1 MSLNELRLF
10 ALHTSRELGEQV
22 ARQLALPLSAHEERE
37 FEDGEHKA
45 RPLQSVR
52 GQDVYVLQS
61 LHGEPGHSA
70 NDKLIRLLFFVAA
83 LKDAGAARVTALVPY
98 LAYARKDRRSK
109 ARDPVNSRYVA
120 QLFEAMGTDRVLT
133 LDVHN
138 LAAYQNAFRIPAEH
152 LEAKQLFVAHFAPLL
167 GREEVTVVSPDAG
180 GVKRAEA
187 FRQTLGLVLNRPVG
201 AAFVEKYR
209 SSGVVSGDAL
219 VGDVAG
225 KPVIIIDDLIST
237 GTTLVRA
244 ARACKDRGATR
255 VRRRQPR
262 PVHRRRRQ
270 GPGRRRAR
278 PDRGDRQRSCFA
290 PAWTSACAPARSQA
304 ERAAHRAA
312 VRRGGPA
319 PARRRFAGGTA
330 GDEPIHDGMTVP
342 GVFCGSLGEVPYAV
356 YKETFRAL
364 PTAPK
369 TAVRIGVKPSPG
381 AEGLISAPSHPEGGP
396 S

>member
-45 RPLQSVR
+45 RPLESVR

-70 NDKLIRLLFFVAA
+70 NDKLMRLLFFVAA

-98 LAYARKDRRSK
+98 LAYARKDRRSQ

-167 GREEVTVVSPDAG
+167 GREDVTVVSPDAG

-187 FRQTLGLVLNRPVG
+187 FRQTLGLILNRPVA

-209 SSGVVSGDAL
+209 SSGVVSGEAL

-225 KPVIIIDDLIST
+225 RTAILIDDLIST

-255 VRRRQPR
+255 VFAAASHGLFAGDAGNVLADAALDHIAVTDSVPAARL
-262 PVHRRRRQ
+262 
-270 GPGRRRAR
+270 PGRL
-278 PDRGDRQRSCFA
+278 PA
-290 PAWTSACAPARSQA
+290 PLREAKLSVLPIAPLLA
-304 ERAAHRAA
+304 EA
-312 VRRGGPA
+312 VRRLHGG
-319 PARRRFAGGTA
+319 
-330 GDEPIHDGMTVP
+330 
-342 GVFCGSLGEVPYAV
+342 GSLVELL
-356 YKETFRAL
+356 ETSPFT
-364 PTAPK
+364 TA
-369 TAVRIGVKPSPG
+369 
-381 AEGLISAPSHPEGGP
+381 
-396 S
+396 